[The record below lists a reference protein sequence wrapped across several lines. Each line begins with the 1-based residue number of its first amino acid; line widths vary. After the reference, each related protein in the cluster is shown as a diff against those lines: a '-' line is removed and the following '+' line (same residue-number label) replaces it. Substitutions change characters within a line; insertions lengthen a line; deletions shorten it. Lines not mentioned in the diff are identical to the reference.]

1 MKIRL
6 TTNNVSA
13 IISLSVKNLKNKIS
27 KARRENDF
35 RLANKNN
42 S

>member
-1 MKIRL
+1 MKNRL
-6 TTNNVSA
+6 TANNVSA
-13 IISLSVKNLKNKIS
+13 IISLSVKNSKNKIS
-27 KARRENDF
+27 KARRENDS